1 MRIYLTRQQN
11 TAAASSDEEDDMI
24 QLQTV
29 EQKLLSHDPTFTSAL
44 THVALT
50 SQRSALISAFRP
62 QYDDGD
68 MQGASPLP
76 LMR

>member
-1 MRIYLTRQQN
+1 
-11 TAAASSDEEDDMI
+11 MI

-29 EQKLLSHDPTFTSAL
+29 EQKLLSHDPTFTYAL

-68 MQGASPLP
+68 IQGAPYFSLRASLILTPLP
-76 LMR
+76 RQATRAST